1 MTPSKTNRT
10 KLDSALID
18 NLAVVFDFLTLQNKY
33 NIRTLQNKY
42 NIRTLTENIK
52 FICTQCE
59 MRQKIS
65 NSYK

>member
-10 KLDSALID
+10 KLDSALLD
-18 NLAVVFDFLTLQNKY
+18 NLAVVFDFL
-33 NIRTLQNKY
+33 TLQNKY